1 MSSFSP
7 RRGDRGSTIVL
18 NSARTA
24 SNRDTL
30 QRALQTTFD
39 ESDIDAL
46 RQIRHDIDEKICAL
60 EARAT
65 GLRGAAKWRELTL
78 NHHAHFGPAFSC
90 FAQRTLAAARG
101 AELAERVTDSEQA
114 RGAMRLI
121 LGTINFLGDDANPWQ
136 FQPPDRE
143 CARIEGGPATWSMSL
158 KRATAVF
165 SGVTVADALDA
176 LDAAAKACAGDGAA
190 AGDLAARARAW
201 SAGLGAGAEKGDGAA
216 TVLALMRTGVLDVG
230 LDNKWAAEEGRYNP
244 IVYGLAALPDA
255 PSSPPPLVKHARSST
270 VPVARTEPAPAA
282 RGSSARGLS
291 EGDERAVAPH
301 TQMDLARADADDFAR
316 RVVRAYVA
324 YEERRSGGAS
334 AGEKQA
340 HLLFSL
346 LLWDL
351 ACTLTVARAGL
362 AMKHLAGASY
372 LVDAPGSRAARAMV
386 KVAQGRKLGALL
398 RPVRLLSEAHPHA
411 AVVLACQEM
420 PPTRGDIPVPIGMSL
435 GRNRAPGSSA
445 ADEEEAPDAD
455 ADAGFITR
463 NVEYEPVTERVRA
476 SLAKAFDLAEAERG
490 AVDAKVRATSLRKLA
505 VGLFHSYSCA
515 RPFACINLHC
525 KNFKKAAATQA
536 AFVVHAQRLVSEQL
550 TAEEHDRPAVIAG
563 CACVPKAT
571 TPIPV
576 FVAGDTN
583 IDSKFAKGLGAD
595 AQLAALKAAPCGRLP
610 SDAVDF
616 SLLKQFADVLTNA
629 GAEFFP
635 PLDMLTTIKQR
646 TLFQGQAEKAGELTV
661 AHKEFIVAP
670 PRSPDAAAAF
680 EVRDTRIV
688 PDPNANSSNLDL
700 LMPSKEWPGDHSTVM
715 CMIEFAE

>member
-1 MSSFSP
+1 MASFAPP
-7 RRGDRGSTIVL
+7 RRGDRGATIVL
-18 NSARTA
+18 HTARMA
-24 SNRDTL
+24 ANRDTL
-30 QRALQTTFD
+30 HRAVQTAFD
-39 ESDIDAL
+39 ESDIDVL
-46 RQIRHDIDEKICAL
+46 RQVRHEIDEKICAL
-60 EARAT
+60 EARTT

-101 AELAERVTDSEQA
+101 AELGERVSDSEHA

-136 FQPPDRE
+136 FQPPERE
-143 CARIEGGPATWSMSL
+143 CASIEGGPATWSMSL
-158 KRATAVF
+158 KRATSVF
-165 SGVTVADALDA
+165 SGITVADTLDA
-176 LDAAAKACAGDGAA
+176 LDAATAACAEDGAA
-190 AGDLAARARAW
+190 AGDLGARARAW
-201 SAGLGAGAEKGDGAA
+201 SAGLGAGAE
-216 TVLALMRTGVLDVG
+216 TVLALMRVGTLDVG

-244 IVYGLAALPDA
+244 IVYGLAALPEA
-255 PSSPPPLVKHARSST
+255 LSSPPLLKQSRST
-270 VPVARTEPAPAA
+270 PVAAVRKEP
-282 RGSSARGLS
+282 GGSARGNS
-291 EGDERAVAPH
+291 ARALLEADTVAPH

-324 YEERRSGGAS
+324 FEARRSGGAD
-334 AGEKQA
+334 AKQA
-340 HLLFSL
+340 HQLFSL

-362 AMKHLAGASY
+362 AMKNLAAASY

-490 AVDAKVRATSLRKLA
+490 AVDAKVRGTTLRKLA
-505 VGLFHSYSCA
+505 VGLFHSYSCRTA
-515 RPFACINLHC
+515 FACINLHC

-550 TAEEHDRPAVIAG
+550 TAEDAEASA
-563 CACVPKAT
+563 
-571 TPIPV
+571 IPV

-583 IDSKFAKGLGAD
+583 IDSKFAKGLGTD
-595 AQLAALKAAPCGRLP
+595 AQLAALKAAPCGHLP
-610 SDAVDF
+610 ADAVDC
-616 SLLKQFADVLTNA
+616 SLLRQFADVLTSA

-635 PLDMLTTIKQR
+635 PLDVLTTIKQR

-661 AHKEFIVAP
+661 AHKEFIVTP
-670 PRSPDAAAAF
+670 PRSADAATAF

-688 PDPNANSSNLDL
+688 PDPKSKSSNLDL